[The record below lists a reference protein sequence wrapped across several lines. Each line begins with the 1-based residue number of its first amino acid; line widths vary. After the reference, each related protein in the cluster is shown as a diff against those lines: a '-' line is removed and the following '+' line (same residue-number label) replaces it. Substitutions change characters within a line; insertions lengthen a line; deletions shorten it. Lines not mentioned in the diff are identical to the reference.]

1 MMRDRARGYR
11 RYLEWFNIMI
21 QLEDKMNIVAKRYDL
36 NFNQY
41 LLLKKVAEEHCN
53 EPTQLAAAFG
63 VSSPAMSRKLNSLAK
78 SGKITKQR
86 NNDEDDQR
94 KVMIELTVKGEYHLA
109 QLNRAYQ
116 ELFTAESDMM
126 FEKFDV
132 PLFDEVTKQMAMIID
147 HLPKE

>member
-1 MMRDRARGYR
+1 MRDRERGYR

-21 QLEDKMNIVAKRYDL
+21 QLEDKMNIVAKRYGM

-53 EPTQLAAAFG
+53 EPTQLATAFG
-63 VSSPAMSRKLNSLAK
+63 VSSPAMSRKLNNLVT
-78 SGKITKQR
+78 SGKIIKRR
-86 NNDEDDQR
+86 NYDEDDQR
-94 KVMIELTVKGEYHLA
+94 KVTIELTVKGEYHLA

-116 ELFTAESDMM
+116 ELFTTESDAL

-132 PLFDEVTKQMAMIID
+132 PLFDDVAIQMAMIID
-147 HLPKE
+147 HLPSR